1 MCEFEVNVGPIK
13 ATPRNAL
20 TAITIHFLPAKLKIF
35 GSIVSEILIGCPR
48 HVCFHVPLCCCLLT
62 GHREIHR
69 SFQIDT
75 NWLRLARLV
84 LWLLLIAHY
93 LACAF
98 FALGHFSTAKSWIQ
112 ARGGGR

>member
-1 MCEFEVNVGPIK
+1 MLSPNRPS
-13 ATPRNAL
+13 A
-20 TAITIHFLPAKLKIF
+20 
-35 GSIVSEILIGCPR
+35 
-48 HVCFHVPLCCCLLT
+48 
-62 GHREIHR
+62 IHR

-112 ARGGGR
+112 ARGGGRIISPMKNSKYFNRHPFLLHKKVDMFDILQEMCERLNLDTYFLLLLLTRLALASV